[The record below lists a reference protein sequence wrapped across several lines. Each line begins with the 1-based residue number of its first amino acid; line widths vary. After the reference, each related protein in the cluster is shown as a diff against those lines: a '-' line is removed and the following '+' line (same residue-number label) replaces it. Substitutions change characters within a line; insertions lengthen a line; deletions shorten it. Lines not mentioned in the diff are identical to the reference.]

1 MKNGTLRGQWSK
13 TLCWIGIFCIAVSG
27 AGFYPEKLYVK
38 GYALKVKCWN
48 IFEILRNVF
57 GKHGN
62 IFFGKN
68 EFLKI
73 KKVWYQ
79 TINVPEKTLDIAV
92 SVVDSIKGPENI
104 LWGILSSVLCYLQF
118 FKGTLLWCSLLRF
131 VRDVWTVSL
140 LYIFVPD
147 SVSNDNIFP
156 PILVKLSSE

>member
-27 AGFYPEKLYVK
+27 AGFYPEKFYVK

-104 LWGILSSVLCYLQF
+104 LWGILSSVLCHLQF
-118 FKGTLLWCSLLRF
+118 FLRHF
-131 VRDVWTVSL
+131 DAL
-140 LYIFVPD
+140 FCALYEMFEPFLYCIFLFQIALVM
-147 SVSNDNIFP
+147 IIYFP
-156 PILVKLSSE
+156 QF